1 MKRVFGVVLMAV
13 LVLMCGMMTACLT
26 NTALSGLV
34 TVLGNA
40 TASIAAIEGNTAL
53 ATKIKTDT
61 EKASAAVL
69 AWKSGTPAQDAIE
82 ALNIVEDD
90 LNLIPICAAVV
101 NDGKV
106 AHVSGLDGDSAN
118 CAGILALVD
127 LGIGTIESILAM
139 LPASTPASVNAGHPR
154 RSVTPVHVTR
164 WGDSSREFKDR
175 WNKIVATDGSLTPVA
190 IN

>member
-1 MKRVFGVVLMAV
+1 MKKYTLFACIAV
-13 LVLMCGMMTACLT
+13 LALVTVVMVGCLT
-26 NTALSGLV
+26 QSTMASLIG
-34 TVLGNA
+34 VLGNA
-40 TASIAAIEGNTAL
+40 TASIASIEGNTAL
-53 ATKIKTDT
+53 ATQIKTDT
-61 EKASAAVL
+61 AAASAAVL

-139 LPASTPASVNAGHPR
+139 LPASTPASVNAGYPR

>member
-1 MKRVFGVVLMAV
+1 MKKYTLFACIAV
-13 LVLMCGMMTACLT
+13 LALVTVVMVGCLT
-26 NTALSGLV
+26 QSTMASLIG
-34 TVLGNA
+34 VLGNA
-40 TASIAAIEGNTAL
+40 TASIASIEGNTAL
-53 ATKIKTDT
+53 ATQIKTDT
-61 EKASAAVL
+61 AAASASVL

>member
-1 MKRVFGVVLMAV
+1 MKRVFGVGLMAV

-40 TASIAAIEGNTAL
+40 TASIAAIEGNTVL
-53 ATKIKTDT
+53 ATQIKTDT
-61 EKASAAVL
+61 AAASAAVL
-69 AWKSGTPAQDAIE
+69 AWKSGTPSQEAIE

-90 LNLIPICAAVV
+90 LNLIPM
-101 NDGKV
+101 
-106 AHVSGLDGDSAN
+106 SGAYV
-118 CAGILALVD
+118 ALVD

-139 LPASTPASVNAGHPR
+139 LPASTTTVSVERAHKR
-154 RSVTPVHVTR
+154 RSVTPVHVTK

-175 WNKIVATDGSLTPVA
+175 WNKIVATDATLAPVA
-190 IN
+190 IK

>member
-1 MKRVFGVVLMAV
+1 MKRVFGVVLIAGLI
-13 LVLMCGMMTACLT
+13 LVCGMMTACLT

-53 ATKIKTDT
+53 ATQIKTDT
-61 EKASAAVL
+61 AAASAAVL

-90 LNLIPICAAVV
+90 LNLIPM
-101 NDGKV
+101 
-106 AHVSGLDGDSAN
+106 SGAYV
-118 CAGILALVD
+118 ALVD

-154 RSVTPVHVTR
+154 RSVTPVHVTK

-175 WNKIVATDGSLTPVA
+175 WNKIVATDGSLAPVA
-190 IN
+190 IK